1 LRHSNHCMKKLLLST
16 LFLPFV
22 GGAGLSGADPS
33 TTNLADVRT
42 GKWPISLE
50 RWIERRDTS
59 YMLLFRDQQVM
70 NAEVMDSL
78 PFANLRQL
86 RFLDQALTS
95 LKKAGN
101 GEIATFKEYSIKR
114 TDKKFEGTTYLLR
127 FQEGATEFQQ
137 PEADLLSATI
147 RKL

>member
-1 LRHSNHCMKKLLLST
+1 MKRLILST

-22 GGAGLSGADPS
+22 GGYGFTRVDPS
-33 TTNLADVRT
+33 TTNLADVRS

-78 PFANLRQL
+78 PIANLRQL
-86 RFLDQALTS
+86 RYLDQALTS

-101 GEIATFKEYSIKR
+101 GEIATFKDYSIKR
-114 TDKKFEGTTYLLR
+114 SDKKFGGTFYLLR
-127 FQEGATEFQQ
+127 FQEGATEFGQ
-137 PEADLLSATI
+137 PEADILSATI